1 MAKKFIDKSDNRSNE
16 LVMFLSEERGLK
28 PPQAVELEEAIIGAI
43 MIERDAIHDVTDLLK
58 PESFYKDSHSKI
70 YESIMELHAR
80 MDPIDLYTVGN
91 RLAAKKQ
98 LEAIGGAIYLVELT
112 EKVGSAS
119 HVVSHAKIVAQKY
132 MQRELIRAAT
142 EIQRS
147 SFDDTKDIDD
157 LIDTAESEIFKVSE
171 GHIKKDVRKSYD
183 IVAEALKNIEA
194 AAKNT
199 DGLSGVPTG
208 FTELDEV
215 TSGWQPSDLIILA
228 ARPAMGKTAF
238 VLSMARNAAIDFK
251 MPIAVFSL
259 EMQDVQ
265 LITRLIVAESHISGT
280 KIKTGQLSPMEW
292 KHLQDSIVQLS
303 EAPLYIDDTP
313 ALSIFEFRSKA
324 RRLKVQYDIK
334 MIIID
339 YLQLMTGPTDSRGNR
354 EQEVAAISRS
364 LKAIAKELN
373 VPIIALSQLSRNVE
387 QRGGNKRPQ
396 LSDLRESGA
405 IEQDADMVAFIHRPE
420 YYGIKTG
427 EDGLELPEGMAE
439 IIIAK
444 HRNGSLKDVRLRFV
458 PERMRFEN
466 FNDIPQAAAIGSGHL
481 YGASSVITKAEGA
494 GEVIMDSL
502 TDFEQ
507 EDAPF

>member
-1 MAKKFIDKSDNRSNE
+1 MAKKFTDKNDNRSNE
-16 LVMFLSEERGLK
+16 LISFLSEERGLK
-28 PPQAVELEEAIIGAI
+28 PPQAIELEEAIIGAI
-43 MIERDAIHDVTDLLK
+43 MIERDAIHEVTDILK
-58 PESFYKDSHSKI
+58 PESFYKESHRLI
-70 YESIMELHAR
+70 FESVMELHAR
-80 MDPIDLYTVGN
+80 MEPIDLYTVGN

-98 LEAIGGAIYLVELT
+98 LEIIGGAIYLAELT
-112 EKVGSAS
+112 ERVGSAS
-119 HVVSHAKIVAQKY
+119 HLVSHSKIVAQKY

-142 EIQRS
+142 EIQKT
-147 SFDDTKDIDD
+147 SFDDTVDVDD
-157 LIDTAESEIFKVSE
+157 LIDIAESEIFKVSE

-183 IVAEALKNIEA
+183 IVKDALNIIEA
-194 AAKNT
+194 ASKNT
-199 DGLSGVPTG
+199 EGLSGVPTG
-208 FTELDEV
+208 LHELDEV
-215 TSGWQPSDLIILA
+215 TSGWQNSDLIIIA

-265 LITRLIVAESHISGT
+265 LITRLIVGESHISGT

-292 KHLQDSIVQLS
+292 KHLQESIRQLS

-334 MIIID
+334 MIIVD
-339 YLQLMTGPTDSRGNR
+339 YLQLMTGPADARGNR
-354 EQEVAAISRS
+354 EQEVSAISRS

-373 VPIIALSQLSRNVE
+373 VPIIALSQLSRSVE

-405 IEQDADMVAFIHRPE
+405 IEQDADIVSFIHRPE
-420 YYGIKTG
+420 YYGIKTD
-427 EDGLELPEGMAE
+427 EDGLEYPEGTAE

-444 HRNGSLKDVRLRFV
+444 HRNGGLKDVRLRFV

-466 FNDIPQAAAIGSGHL
+466 FSDIPVASAVGNSHL
-481 YGASSVITKAEGA
+481 YGGANASTPSAEGNM
-494 GEVIMDSL
+494 VVVDSGI
-502 TDFEQ
+502 DFEN

>member
-1 MAKKFIDKSDNRSNE
+1 MAKKYADKNDNRSND
-16 LVMFLSEERGLK
+16 LIMFLSEERGLK
-28 PPQAVELEEAIIGAI
+28 PPQAIELEEAIIGAI

-58 PESFYKDSHSKI
+58 PESFYKESHRLI
-70 YESIMELHAR
+70 FESIMELHAR

-98 LEAIGGAIYLVELT
+98 LEDIGGALYLAELT

-119 HVVSHAKIVAQKY
+119 HLISHSKIVAQKY
-132 MQRELIRAAT
+132 MQRELISAAT
-142 EIQRS
+142 EIQRN

-157 LIDTAESEIFKVSE
+157 LIDAAESEIFKVAE

-215 TSGWQPSDLIILA
+215 TSGWQPSDLIIIA

-238 VLSMARNAAIDFK
+238 VLSMARNACIDFK

-265 LITRLIVAESHISGT
+265 LITRLIVGESHINGT
-280 KIKTGQLSPMEW
+280 KIKTGQLSAMEW

-324 RRLKVQYDIK
+324 RRLKIQYDIK
-334 MIIID
+334 MIVID

-420 YYGIKTG
+420 YYGITHD
-427 EDGLELPEGMAE
+427 EDSIEYPEGTAE

-466 FNDIPQAAAIGSGHL
+466 FSDIPQASAVGNSHL
-481 YGASSVITKAEGA
+481 YGATSVVTPMEGGTA
-494 GEVIMDSL
+494 VMDSV
-502 TDFEQ
+502 TDFEM